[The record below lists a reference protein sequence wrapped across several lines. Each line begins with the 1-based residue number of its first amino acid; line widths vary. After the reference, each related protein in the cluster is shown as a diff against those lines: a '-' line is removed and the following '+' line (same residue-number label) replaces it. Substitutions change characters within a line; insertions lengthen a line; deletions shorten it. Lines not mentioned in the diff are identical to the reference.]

1 MKRYC
6 FALDLQPDPESIRAY
21 EKHHEAVW
29 PEILQTFEQAGIS
42 AMEIYRIEERLFM
55 IMDTEDHFSLEEKA
69 FHDAQN
75 PFVQKWESLM
85 WEYQVALPTAKP
97 NEKWVLMRP
106 IIHWKA

>member
-1 MKRYC
+1 M
-6 FALDLQPDPESIRAY
+6 LQNQKQLFDIPEDINYLNIASQSPSF
-21 EKHHEAVW
+21 KAV
-29 PEILQTFEQAGIS
+29 EQAGIS

-106 IIHWKA
+106 IFHWKA

>member
-55 IMDTEDHFSLEEKA
+55 IMDTEDHFSLEEK
-69 FHDAQN
+69 
-75 PFVQKWESLM
+75 PFMTLK
-85 WEYQVALPTAKP
+85 
-97 NEKWVLMRP
+97 
-106 IIHWKA
+106 IHLYKSGNR